1 MSVIFTGCS
10 SYYNRQWQGIF
21 YPEGM
26 PTKEWFA
33 YYCTHF
39 NTYELNASFY
49 HFPTTRS
56 LQTWYRKSPPEFIFS
71 IKASKIITHTKK
83 FVGCEAE
90 LAEFYKACEAGLKDK
105 LACVLFQLPPSFHYT
120 PERLALIIASLNP
133 EFCNAIEFRHASWW
147 TEEVH
152 LAFRQHKLSFCNVN
166 YPKLP
171 PDIIATTPTAYVR
184 LHGNPRL
191 FYSEYHAL
199 ELQVMLDQLAKLK
212 LKNAFIYF
220 NNTASTAGIL
230 NALAVQRS
238 YRRDAP
244 YKHNHAGEAI

>member
-1 MSVIFTGCS
+1 MSTLFTGCS

-33 YYCTHF
+33 YYCTQF

-49 HFPTTRS
+49 NFPTPKS
-56 LQTWYRKSPPEFIFS
+56 LQTWYRKSPAEFKYS
-71 IKASKIITHTKK
+71 IKAPKIITHTKK
-83 FVGCEAE
+83 LVDCQVE

-120 PERLALIIASLNP
+120 PERLDLILASVNP
-133 EFCNAIEFRHASWW
+133 DFSNAIEFRNASWW
-147 TEEVH
+147 TESVYQ
-152 LAFRQHKLSFCNVN
+152 AFRQHKLIFSSVN

-171 PDIIATTPTAYVR
+171 TEIIATTQTAYVR
-184 LHGNPRL
+184 MHGNPRL
-191 FYSEYHAL
+191 FYSEYSKE
-199 ELQVMLDQLAKLK
+199 ELDAVMGQLAAHKFK
-212 LKNAFIYF
+212 QVFVYF

-230 NALAVQRS
+230 NALTMNLKKAVV
-238 YRRDAP
+238 
-244 YKHNHAGEAI
+244 

>member
-1 MSVIFTGCS
+1 MSAIFTGCS

-33 YYCTHF
+33 YYCTQF

-49 HFPTTRS
+49 HFPTTKS
-56 LQTWYRKSPPEFIFS
+56 LQTWYRKSSAEFKYS
-71 IKASKIITHTKK
+71 IKAPKIITHTNK
-83 FVGCEAE
+83 FMGCEAE
-90 LAEFYKACEAGLKDK
+90 LAEFYKACESGLKDK

-133 EFCNAIEFRHASWW
+133 DFSNVIEFRHAGWW
-147 TEEVH
+147 TEEVFQ
-152 LAFRQHKLSFCNVN
+152 AFRQHKLIFCSVN

-171 PDIIATTPTAYVR
+171 TDIIATTKTAYVR

-191 FYSEYHAL
+191 FYSEYN
-199 ELQVMLDQLAKLK
+199 EKDLQVMLDQLGKLK
-212 LKNAFIYF
+212 SKNAFIYF
-220 NNTASTAGIL
+220 NNTASHAGIL
-230 NALAVQRS
+230 NALSVRRMQRS
-238 YRRDAP
+238 IL
-244 YKHNHAGEAI
+244 K